1 MNLMFWKKKTGAVGD
16 AETSPDESGSP
27 DSEAPAKPG
36 LITGISSRLA
46 ALVGRFKKPPAFSA
60 EGDQAADATQQP
72 ESAPEDASPPS
83 PPNLKKRLM
92 MGGAIGLTVLLLAGI
107 GFAVWKIFL
116 SAPAGEAD
124 ASAAAGVPRTARPA
138 SPGGESRAEIEA
150 LRKKNEE
157 LKAQIDALKKEQPRQ
172 QPVEPAAQPSGDN
185 LQSSDSGDIMVD
197 NKDPK
202 ATAMSLKE
210 AIDAMNES
218 SGDYGK
224 KNAK

>member
-36 LITGISSRLA
+36 LIAGISSRFA

-60 EGDQAADATQQP
+60 EEDQAADATQQP
-72 ESAPEDASPPS
+72 ESAPEDALPPG
-83 PPNLKKRLM
+83 PPNLM
-92 MGGAIGLTVLLLAGI
+92 MVGGAIGLAVLLLAGI
-107 GFAVWKIFL
+107 GFAVWKMFL
-116 SAPAGEAD
+116 SAPAEEAG
-124 ASAAAGVPRTARPA
+124 ASAGVSRTARPA

-172 QPVEPAAQPSGDN
+172 QPVEPAAPQPSDN

>member
-1 MNLMFWKKKTGAVGD
+1 MNLMFWKKKTGAAGG
-16 AETSPDESGSP
+16 AETSPDEPGSP

-36 LITGISSRLA
+36 LIAGISSRFA
-46 ALVGRFKKPPAFSA
+46 ALIRRFKKPPAFSA
-60 EGDQAADATQQP
+60 EEDQAAEATQQP
-72 ESAPEDASPPS
+72 ESASEGAPPPS
-83 PPNLKKRLM
+83 APNLKKRLM
-92 MGGAIGLTVLLLAGI
+92 IGGAIGLAILLLAGI

-116 SAPAGEAD
+116 SAPTEGAD
-124 ASAAAGVPRTARPA
+124 TSAVTETAHIAKPA
-138 SPGGESRAEIEA
+138 PPAGESRAEIEA

-157 LKAQIDALKKEQPRQ
+157 LKAQIDALKKEQHRQ
-172 QPVEPAAQPSGDN
+172 QPVESAAQQQSDN
-185 LQSSDSGDIMVD
+185 LQTSESGDIMVD

-224 KNAK
+224 KKAK

>member
-16 AETSPDESGSP
+16 AETSPGESGSP

-36 LITGISSRLA
+36 LIAGISSRFA

-60 EGDQAADATQQP
+60 EEGQAAGATQQP

-107 GFAVWKIFL
+107 GFAVWKMFL
-116 SAPAGEAD
+116 STPAEEAD
-124 ASAAAGVPRTARPA
+124 ASAGVSRTARPA
-138 SPGGESRAEIEA
+138 PPGGESRAEIEA

-157 LKAQIDALKKEQPRQ
+157 LKAQIDALKKEQPKQ
-172 QPVEPAAQPSGDN
+172 QPVESAAQPPSDN